1 MCCFVYRKLRG
12 NQTKY
17 SPSPR
22 HAPPPR
28 PTPYQASF
36 KKSNEEDSKVTI
48 EKVDGKKNSIFQL
61 SAQTIIFSE
70 PSIVEF
76 PSDTHVTEGEEV
88 YLRVKVRG
96 HPPPSLT
103 WYHDDGRKVTADYAT
118 ELDEDGGLSF
128 PSVETKHAG
137 EYRL

>member
-1 MCCFVYRKLRG
+1 MVRKASFCTIILAIIILNFQHQLFVY
-12 NQTKY
+12 
-17 SPSPR
+17 
-22 HAPPPR
+22 
-28 PTPYQASF
+28 
-36 KKSNEEDSKVTI
+36 I
-48 EKVDGKKNSIFQL
+48 
-61 SAQTIIFSE
+61 SE

-88 YLRVKVRG
+88 YLRVKVGG

-103 WYHDDGRKVTADYAT
+103 WYHDGRKVTADYAT
-118 ELDEDGGLSF
+118 ELDQDGGLSF

>member
-1 MCCFVYRKLRG
+1 MFY
-12 NQTKY
+12 Y
-17 SPSPR
+17 
-22 HAPPPR
+22 
-28 PTPYQASF
+28 
-36 KKSNEEDSKVTI
+36 TI
-48 EKVDGKKNSIFQL
+48 STNC
-61 SAQTIIFSE
+61 FSE

-88 YLRVKVRG
+88 YLRVKVGG

-103 WYHDDGRKVTADYAT
+103 WYHDGRKVTADYAT
-118 ELDEDGGLSF
+118 ELDQDGGLSF